1 MSDTIFFEDFDGT
14 GAGFDGPVFES
25 WSIGGIP
32 VDWGHWGLFYPDMN
46 PVPNLTPGSGRYAG
60 VHSESHMLL
69 DSLVWLISP
78 LIDARKYRKLA
89 LSTDVYFKSRGA
101 EPGEDTVNILIL
113 QVGKEPQT
121 IGVIGN
127 TMSCT
132 DAPISQNMSWN
143 IPFSQ
148 CGVIQVAF
156 TWYSSMG
163 PPKHDSIQLDNIHL
177 TGRRAWACW
186 FFSFLRS

>member
-1 MSDTIFFEDFDGT
+1 MSETIFFEDFDGT

-25 WSIGGIP
+25 WSIGGTS
-32 VDWGHWGLFYPDMN
+32 VDAGHWGLFDSDMN
-46 PVPNLTPGSGRYAG
+46 PVPNLTLGSGRYAG
-60 VHSESHMLL
+60 VHSESHEFI

-78 LIDARKYRKLA
+78 LIDARKHRKLV
-89 LSTDVYFKSRGA
+89 LSADVYFKSRGA
-101 EPGEDTVNILIL
+101 DPGEDTVNILIL
-113 QVGKEPQT
+113 RVGKKPQT

-127 TMSCT
+127 TMSSA

-143 IPFSQ
+143 ISFSQ
-148 CGVIQVAF
+148 CSFIQVAF

-163 PPKHDSIQLDNIHL
+163 PPQYDSIQLDNIRL
-177 TGRRAWACW
+177 TGRRALVCR